1 MTEAWEA
8 SVEAK
13 IQDAVQR
20 GEFDDLPGMGKPIPG
35 RGAPYDEAWWIK
47 SFLEREALPSDL
59 LLPTSLQLRRRIEQV
74 PDEVRGLPTEQS
86 VRDFVGQLNAQI
98 VAWLRFPDGP
108 PGRGAAGERRRGR
121 PPLARRARP
130 AQGNDDRHRAGGRR
144 RRRAGPAA
152 AGGGAGAV
160 GADPGP
166 RPRQT
171 VPMLIDRGDP
181 TCPRRL
187 CRPASLVADDLDELV
202 RAYRDP
208 VLAAGPELR

>member
-74 PDEVRGLPTEQS
+74 PDEVRDLPTEQS

-98 VAWLRFPDGP
+98 VAWLRFPDDGP
-108 PGRGAAGERRRGR
+108 RVAVRPVNTEDVVRRWRADRARPKVTTTVTQTAAVLPPARRPRRHWWRRWRRRG
-121 PPLARRARP
+121 
-130 AQGNDDRHRAGGRR
+130 
-144 RRRAGPAA
+144 
-152 AGGGAGAV
+152 
-160 GADPGP
+160 
-166 RPRQT
+166 
-171 VPMLIDRGDP
+171 
-181 TCPRRL
+181 
-187 CRPASLVADDLDELV
+187 
-202 RAYRDP
+202 
-208 VLAAGPELR
+208 